1 MGVIPRGGDGGMA
14 FLSMNPY
21 PLLFLSY
28 LLSCCQAID
37 VVEDDSIL
45 LFIR

>member
-1 MGVIPRGGDGGMA
+1 MGVIPRGGMA
-14 FLSMNPY
+14 GWLFSLIDESN
-21 PLLFLSY
+21 PLLLL